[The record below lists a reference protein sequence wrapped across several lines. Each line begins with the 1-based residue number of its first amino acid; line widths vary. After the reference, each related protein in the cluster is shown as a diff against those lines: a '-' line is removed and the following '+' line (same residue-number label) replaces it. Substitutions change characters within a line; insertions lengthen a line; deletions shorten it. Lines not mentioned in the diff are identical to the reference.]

1 MRRILLIPA
10 LLAVLAIPATT
21 AASAAAPGKHGFL
34 VVRDAAGDGG
44 VRGRPVVTVIITG
57 FVLGRVSQEGK
68 VDIIQLPSVNGQGA
82 PQSTPGVSTRTIRH
96 WHGHKHI
103 TGKEFSGSNFRFRAL
118 GGQYRVVVRG
128 SGIYLFAGGSGKVT
142 LRGSSVYRNADGKYS
157 VNGGRFRSLPAPAVK
172 RTIGRG

>member
-10 LLAVLAIPATT
+10 LLAVLAIPAAT
-21 AASAAAPGKHGFL
+21 AAGAAAPAKRGYL
-34 VVRDAAGDGG
+34 VVSGAAGDGG
-44 VRGRPVVTVIITG
+44 VSGRPVATVIITG
-57 FVLGRVSQEGK
+57 FVLGRVAQEGK

-82 PQSTPGVSTRTIRH
+82 PQATPGVSTRTIRH

-128 SGIYLFAGGSGKVT
+128 SGIYLFAGGGGTVT
-142 LRGSSVYRNADGKYS
+142 LRGSSANPNADGKYS
-157 VNGGRFRSLPAPAVK
+157 VNGGRFRSLPAPAVM
-172 RTIGRG
+172 RTIGQG